1 MGSWLL
7 FCTAVAVAASTAGA
21 ADMAHERRVVGMN
34 AMRRRDM
41 VLVHRANATTL
52 AAAHEVLVAVTQL
65 NLDVLERE
73 VAERSDPANAFK
85 YQEWLSFDEVGAIV
99 RNVGATRTVTAWL
112 EENGATVTWTAPFG
126 DYVRAVAPLRTWEHL
141 LSAEFHV
148 WEEEEAARLPS
159 AAANTAAEARRVRHH
174 VRSESYT
181 IPAHLS
187 SSLSAVF
194 NVADFPARVTPR
206 AYRRS
211 VEGLGKEARARG
223 EEGEQ
228 EKAPPPSREATP
240 PPPPPGLA
248 GRLRVALQGTYPGT
262 TVGFLNAFY
271 HIQSNLGSADVTQA
285 VYETNDEY
293 FSQGP
298 CARVCVCVRVCWVRA
313 WPSRTE
319 VTDTVPFSPAGDL
332 LKFQKKYGLTVQPAV
347 DVSGGRWTT
356 TSCGSAGIDC
366 SEGQAVKTSSVV
378 ALAGGVSPPP
388 LCSSC
393 LFCV

>member
-1 MGSWLL
+1 MGSRLL
-7 FCTAVAVAASTAGA
+7 FCTAVALAASTAGA

-34 AMRRRDM
+34 TMRRRDM

-126 DYVRAVAPLRTWEHL
+126 DYIRAVAPLRTWEHL
-141 LSAEFHV
+141 LSAVFHV
-148 WEEEEAARLPS
+148 WEEEEAAARPRS
-159 AAANTAAEARRVRHH
+159 AAANAAAEARRVRHH

-211 VEGLGKEARARG
+211 VEGLGGKEARARG

-228 EKAPPPSREATP
+228 EEAPPPSREATP
-240 PPPPPGLA
+240 PPPPRGLA

-298 CARVCVCVRVCWVRA
+298 CGACVCVCVCWVRT

-319 VTDTVPFSPAGDL
+319 VTV
-332 LKFQKKYGLTVQPAV
+332 QLTPC
-347 DVSGGRWTT
+347 RFPL
-356 TSCGSAGIDC
+356 
-366 SEGQAVKTSSVV
+366 QAT
-378 ALAGGVSPPP
+378 
-388 LCSSC
+388 CSSSRPSTA
-393 LFCV
+393 

>member
-1 MGSWLL
+1 MGSRLL
-7 FCTAVAVAASTAGA
+7 FCTAVALAASTAGA

-34 AMRRRDM
+34 TMRRRDM

-73 VAERSDPANAFK
+73 VAERSDPAN
-85 YQEWLSFDEVGAIV
+85 
-99 RNVGATRTVTAWL
+99 VGATRTVTAWL

-126 DYVRAVAPLRTWEHL
+126 DYIRAVAPLRTWEHL
-141 LSAEFHV
+141 LSAVFHV
-148 WEEEEAARLPS
+148 WEEEEAAARPRS
-159 AAANTAAEARRVRHH
+159 AAANAAAEARRVRHH

-211 VEGLGKEARARG
+211 VEGLGGKEARARG

-228 EKAPPPSREATP
+228 EEAPPPSREATP
-240 PPPPPGLA
+240 PPPPRGLA

-298 CARVCVCVRVCWVRA
+298 CGACVCVCVCWVRT

-319 VTDTVPFSPAGDL
+319 VTV
-332 LKFQKKYGLTVQPAV
+332 QLTPC
-347 DVSGGRWTT
+347 RFPL
-356 TSCGSAGIDC
+356 
-366 SEGQAVKTSSVV
+366 QAT
-378 ALAGGVSPPP
+378 
-388 LCSSC
+388 CSSSRPSTA
-393 LFCV
+393 